1 MFIPIL
7 RLLSLYLAIVGGIMN
22 CLQKWQK
29 RRRFSFSRTLNLV
42 EMFQAIRACLSARS
56 GLEECSL
63 TASSSSLSI
72 CSFAICFLFWRL
84 CEGNLTGLT
93 PFFDR
98 LLVLARKPIPLGSDI
113 LLLLQLFPVQDH
125 ATGMGCPVLIE
136 PPDCSIV
143 WS

>member
-1 MFIPIL
+1 MFIPLL
-7 RLLSLYLAIVGGIMN
+7 RRLVLYLAIVGGIMN

-29 RRRFSFSRTLNLV
+29 SRRFSFSRTLNLV

-63 TASSSSLSI
+63 TASSRSLSI
-72 CSFAICFLFWRL
+72 CSFAIRFLCWRL
-84 CEGNLTGLT
+84 CEGNLTVLA
-93 PFFDR
+93 PFLDL
-98 LLVLARKPIPLGSDI
+98 LLVLPGKSLRLGSGI

-125 ATGMGCPVLIE
+125 AAGVGCPVLIE
-136 PPDCSIV
+136 PADCSVV